1 MPIVLVRVDCRLV
14 HGQVLE
20 TWVPH
25 TGANCL
31 LVVSDELDANPLLRS
46 VMEIAVPP
54 SIRVLF
60 SRVADAAA
68 ALEEIDRRNER
79 AILLCAGL
87 SDALRI
93 YRSGVRF
100 PALNVGNLHFAEGKA
115 EVTPSVYFAPEDF
128 DAVDA
133 LSRLGVTVT
142 VRSTP
147 FEEAAPFR
155 GCRGG

>member
-31 LVVSDELDANPLLRS
+31 LVASDDIDANPLMRS
-46 VMEIAVPP
+46 VMEIAVPS
-54 SIRVLF
+54 SIRVVF
-60 SRVADAAA
+60 CRVGEVAA
-68 ALEEIDRRNER
+68 ALAEIDARGER
-79 AILLCAGL
+79 AILLCCAL

-93 YRSGVRF
+93 FRAGVRF
-100 PALNVGNLHFAEGKA
+100 PELNIGNMHFAEGRV

-128 DAVDA
+128 EAVDS
-133 LSRLGVTVT
+133 LSRLGVSVT

-147 FEEAAPFR
+147 FEPAAPYR
-155 GCRGG
+155 RCRGG

>member
-31 LVVSDELDANPLLRS
+31 LVASDEIDANPMLRS

-54 SIRVLF
+54 SIHVLF
-60 SRVADAAA
+60 SGVADVAAA
-68 ALEEIDRRNER
+68 VAGIDQRDER

-87 SDALRI
+87 ADALRI
-93 YRSGVRF
+93 FRSGVRF
-100 PALNVGNLHFAEGKA
+100 PALNIGNLHYGEGKV
-115 EVTPSVYFAPEDF
+115 EVTPSVYFAPGDF
-128 DAVDA
+128 EAVDC

-147 FEEAAPFR
+147 FEAAAPYR
-155 GCRGG
+155 GARGG

>member
-25 TGANCL
+25 TGANAL
-31 LVVSDELDANPLLRS
+31 LVVSDEFDANPLMRS

-54 SIRVLF
+54 SIHVVFCRVGE
-60 SRVADAAA
+60 VAT
-68 ALEEIDRRNER
+68 ALGEIDRRNER
-79 AILLCAGL
+79 AILLCARL
-87 SDALRI
+87 ADALRI

-100 PALNVGNLHFAEGKA
+100 SALNIGNLHCAEGKV
-115 EVTPSVYFAPEDF
+115 EVTPSVYFSPEDF
-128 DAVDA
+128 EAVDV
-133 LSRLGVTVT
+133 LTRLGVEVT

-147 FEEAAPFR
+147 FDKAAPFR

>member
-46 VMEIAVPP
+46 VMELAVPP
-54 SIRVLF
+54 SNRVLF
-60 SRVADAAA
+60 RRVGDVAAA
-68 ALEEIDRRNER
+68 VDEIDRRGER
-79 AILLCAGL
+79 AIHLCAGL
-87 SDALRI
+87 SDAMRI
-93 YRSGVRF
+93 FDSGVRF
-100 PALNVGNLHFAEGKA
+100 PALNIGNLHFSEGKV
-115 EVTPSVYFAPEDF
+115 EVTPSVYFAPGDF
-128 DAVDA
+128 EAVDA
-133 LSRLGVTVT
+133 LTRLGVAVT

-147 FEEAAPFR
+147 FEAAAPY
-155 GCRGG
+155 RGGGTG

>member
-31 LVVSDELDANPLLRS
+31 LVASDDLDANPLLRS
-46 VMEIAVPP
+46 VMEIAVPS
-54 SIRVLF
+54 SIHVLF
-60 SRVADAAA
+60 CRVAEVAA
-68 ALEEIDRRNER
+68 ALAEVDRRNER
-79 AILLCAGL
+79 AILLCARL
-87 SDALRI
+87 ADAVRI

-100 PALNVGNLHFAEGKA
+100 PALNIGNLHFAEGKV

-128 DAVDA
+128 EAVDD
-133 LSRLGVTVT
+133 LSRLGVAVT

-147 FEEAAPFR
+147 FETAAPYR

>member
-31 LVVSDELDANPLLRS
+31 LVASDDLDVNPFMKS
-46 VMEIAVPP
+46 VMELAVP
-54 SIRVLF
+54 SSVHVVFRRVDE
-60 SRVADAAA
+60 VAAA
-68 ALEEIDRRNER
+68 VSEIDRKKER
-79 AILLCAGL
+79 AILLCAAL

-93 YRSGVRF
+93 FRAGVRF
-100 PALNVGNLHFAEGKA
+100 PALNIGNLHFAEGKV

-128 DAVDA
+128 EAVDS
-133 LSRLGVTVT
+133 LSRLGVAVT

-147 FEEAAPFR
+147 FDAAAPYR
-155 GCRGG
+155 RCR

>member
-31 LVVSDELDANPLLRS
+31 LVVSDELEANPMLRS

-60 SRVADAAA
+60 RRVDDAAA
-68 ALEEIDRRNER
+68 AVGEIDRRNER
-79 AILLCAGL
+79 AILLCARL

-93 YRSGVRF
+93 YRAGVRF
-100 PALNVGNLHFAEGKA
+100 PALNVGNLHFAEGRVEIA
-115 EVTPSVYFAPEDF
+115 PTVYFAPEDF
-128 DAVDA
+128 DAVDE
-133 LSRLGVTVT
+133 LSRLGVEVS

-147 FEEAAPFR
+147 FEAAAPCR

>member
-31 LVVSDELDANPLLRS
+31 LVASDELEANPLLKS

-54 SIRVLF
+54 SIHVLF
-60 SRVADAAA
+60 RAVGDVATAVAG
-68 ALEEIDRRNER
+68 IDQRNER
-79 AILLCAGL
+79 AILLCARL
-87 SDALRI
+87 ADAVRI

-100 PALNVGNLHFAEGKA
+100 PALNIGNLHYGEGKV

-128 DAVDA
+128 EAVDS
-133 LSRLGVTVT
+133 LSRLGVAVT

-147 FEEAAPFR
+147 FETAAPYR
-155 GCRGG
+155 RAPGR

>member
-31 LVVSDELDANPLLRS
+31 LVASDSLAANPFMRS
-46 VMEIAVPP
+46 VMEIAVPS
-54 SIRVLF
+54 SIRVVF
-60 SRVADAAA
+60 RRIDEVADAVT
-68 ALEEIDRRNER
+68 EIDRKNER
-79 AILLCAGL
+79 AIVLCAAL

-93 YRSGVRF
+93 FRAGVRF
-100 PALNVGNLHFAEGKA
+100 PALNVGNLHFAEGKV

-128 DAVDA
+128 EAVDA
-133 LSRLGVTVT
+133 LSRLGVAVT

-147 FEEAAPFR
+147 FEAAAPYR
-155 GCRGG
+155 RCRGG

>member
-31 LVVSDELDANPLLRS
+31 LVASDDLDANPFMKS
-46 VMEIAVPP
+46 VMEIAVPS
-54 SIRVLF
+54 SIRVVF
-60 SRVADAAA
+60 RRVDEVAAA
-68 ALEEIDRRNER
+68 VSEIDRKDER
-79 AILLCAGL
+79 AILLCAAL

-93 YRSGVRF
+93 FRAGVRF
-100 PALNVGNLHFAEGKA
+100 PALNVGNLHFAEGKV

-128 DAVDA
+128 EAVDS
-133 LSRLGVTVT
+133 LSRLGVAVT

-147 FEEAAPFR
+147 FEAAAPYRRSRR
-155 GCRGG
+155 G

>member
-14 HGQVLE
+14 HGQVME

-31 LVVSDELDANPLLRS
+31 LVASDALDANPFMRS
-46 VMEIAVPP
+46 VMEIAVPS
-54 SIRVLF
+54 SIHVVFRRVDD
-60 SRVADAAA
+60 VADALA
-68 ALEEIDRRNER
+68 EIDRKNER
-79 AILLCAGL
+79 AILLCAAL

-93 YRSGVRF
+93 FRAGVRF
-100 PALNVGNLHFAEGKA
+100 PGLNVGNLHFAEGKV

-128 DAVDA
+128 EAVDA
-133 LSRLGVTVT
+133 LSRLGVAVT

-147 FEEAAPFR
+147 FEPAAPYR
-155 GCRGG
+155 RCRGG

>member
-31 LVVSDELDANPLLRS
+31 LVASDDLDANPFMKS
-46 VMEIAVPP
+46 VMEIAVPS
-54 SIRVLF
+54 SIHVVFRRVDD
-60 SRVADAAA
+60 VAAA
-68 ALEEIDRRNER
+68 VSEIDRKNER
-79 AILLCAGL
+79 AILLCAAL

-93 YRSGVRF
+93 FRAGVRF
-100 PALNVGNLHFAEGKA
+100 PALNIGNLHFAEGKV

-128 DAVDA
+128 EAVDS
-133 LSRLGVTVT
+133 LSRLGVAVT

-147 FEEAAPFR
+147 FEAAAPYR

>member
-31 LVVSDELDANPLLRS
+31 LVANDEVEANPVLKS
-46 VMEIAVPP
+46 VMELAVPS

-60 SRVADAAA
+60 RAVGDVAAA
-68 ALEEIDRRNER
+68 VAAIDAHDER

-87 SDALRI
+87 ADALRI
-93 YRSGVRF
+93 FRSGVRF
-100 PALNVGNLHFAEGKA
+100 PALNIGNLHYGEGKV

-128 DAVDA
+128 EAVDA
-133 LSRLGVTVT
+133 LSRLGVAVT

-147 FEEAAPFR
+147 FEAAAPYR
-155 GCRGG
+155 RRTGG

>member
-14 HGQVLE
+14 HGQVVE

-25 TGANCL
+25 TGANSL
-31 LVVSDELDANPLLRS
+31 LVASDELDANPLLRS

-54 SIRVLF
+54 SIHVLF
-60 SRVADAAA
+60 CRVGDVAAA
-68 ALEEIDRRNER
+68 VSEIDRRNER

-93 YRSGVRF
+93 FRSGVRF
-100 PALNVGNLHFAEGKA
+100 AALNIGNLHFAEGKV

-133 LSRLGVTVT
+133 LTRLGVAVT

-147 FEEAAPFR
+147 FEAAAPYR
-155 GCRGG
+155 GCRKG

>member
-31 LVVSDELDANPLLRS
+31 LVASDELDANPLLRS
-46 VMEIAVPP
+46 VMEIAVPS
-54 SIRVLF
+54 SIHVLF
-60 SRVADAAA
+60 SGVGDVASAVAG
-68 ALEEIDRRNER
+68 IDRRNER

-87 SDALRI
+87 ADALRI
-93 YRSGVRF
+93 FRSGVRF
-100 PALNVGNLHFAEGKA
+100 PALNIGNLHYGEGKV

-128 DAVDA
+128 EAVDC
-133 LSRLGVTVT
+133 LSRLGVAVT

-147 FEEAAPFR
+147 FESAAPYR
-155 GCRGG
+155 RARGG